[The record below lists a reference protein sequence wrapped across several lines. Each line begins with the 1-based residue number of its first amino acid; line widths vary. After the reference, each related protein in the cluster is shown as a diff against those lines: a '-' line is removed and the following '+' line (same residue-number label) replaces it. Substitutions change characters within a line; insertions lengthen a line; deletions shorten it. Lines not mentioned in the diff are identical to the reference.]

1 MATAPTAPTPSNTKL
16 DRLERVTDLVLVLL
30 ETQQPLT
37 LDAIAHQV
45 PGYPAEHAARRQAFE
60 RDKRLLR
67 DEGIPVLTERLPGIE
82 QFGYRI
88 DRDQFYLPDLAL
100 EPDEQ
105 VALHLAVAG
114 VHLGDPSGRDAL
126 LKLGA
131 AGLGDVRPI
140 ASIVPT
146 PALIDLFEAVR
157 TKATAAFSYRT
168 GRDRRV
174 APLGLWFRFGHW
186 YLVAWDLDSS
196 AVRTFRVDRID
207 GDVTRGEAGSAEGV
221 VPEGEGA
228 VDIEAA
234 LPDEPWDTEAA
245 NPVEMRILVDAL
257 EARRVAD
264 QVGEDKIV
272 ARHEDGSVELVLG
285 VSSFSSIRS
294 WVLGLADHATVLEPE
309 AFRDELVAW
318 LTALTETP
326 AEAETDDE
334 AATTNSGSGRA
345 EKVEKVEKVEAAA
358 SDAGR
363 TGAAGSPR
371 SAPGAETSRRLR
383 RLLAVI
389 GWLAQVGEAPIA
401 EVSKRFG
408 MSEQELV
415 AELELAA
422 CCGTPPYTPD
432 TLMEIEVSETSV
444 RAFLPAE
451 FARPRPL
458 TPAEGFAVAASARLL
473 LAVPGS
479 DDDALRRALAKLDAA
494 LGVRAAVGLDVDA
507 PGLLGAVREA
517 TESGGPVEIE
527 YLSGSRDELT
537 TRVVDPVQV
546 TTIDGHWYLDG
557 FCHRAGDMRR
567 FRVDRIGAAALVD
580 GRPAAEVAAP
590 SPVADGD
597 GGTGSAGF
605 EPFVPGPDARK
616 VRLSVDPSTRV
627 SVIELVPVPE
637 SVPVRT
643 VTRDADGRITDV
655 VLDVAGMAWFERLL
669 LQLGPAARVVRP
681 PELTGLAAEAARRV
695 LARYQ

>member
-1 MATAPTAPTPSNTKL
+1 MATATPAPTPSATKL

-45 PGYPAEHAARRQAFE
+45 PGYPSEHAARRQAFE

-67 DEGIPVLTERLPGIE
+67 DEGIPVLTERLPGNE
-82 QFGYRI
+82 QYGYRI

-146 PALIDLFEAVR
+146 PALIDLFESVR

-186 YLVAWDLDSS
+186 YLVAWDLDST
-196 AVRTFRVDRID
+196 AVRTFRVDRIE

-228 VDIEAA
+228 VDVEAA

-245 NPVEMRILVDAL
+245 DPVQMRILVDAL

-264 QVGEDKIV
+264 QVGEDKVIT
-272 ARHEDGSVELVLG
+272 RHDDGSIELVLE
-285 VSSFSSIRS
+285 VSSFISIRS
-294 WVLGLADHATVLEPE
+294 WVLGLAHHATVLEPP

-318 LTALTETP
+318 LTALTETGTRTGTE
-326 AEAETDDE
+326 AEAGT
-334 AATTNSGSGRA
+334 GRA
-345 EKVEKVEKVEAAA
+345 EQVVAAA
-358 SDAGR
+358 SDEGR

-451 FARPRPL
+451 FGRPRPL

-479 DDDALRRALAKLDAA
+479 DDDALRRVLAKLDAA

-507 PGLLGAVREA
+507 PSLLGDVRAA
-517 TESGGPVEIE
+517 TEEGRPVEIE

-546 TTIDGHWYLDG
+546 ITIDGHWYMDG
-557 FCHRAGDMRR
+557 WCHRAGDMRR
-567 FRVDRIGAAALVD
+567 FRVDRINAVRDGA
-580 GRPAAEVAAP
+580 GG
-590 SPVADGD
+590 GD
-597 GGTGSAGF
+597 GTATSESTGA
-605 EPFVPGPDARK
+605 EQRARPLEEMFVPGPGAVEVH
-616 VRLSVDPSTRV
+616 VRLGPSAQW
-627 SVIELVPVPE
+627 VPE
-637 SVPVRT
+637 SVPVRS
-643 VTRDADGRITDV
+643 VTRDGDGRLTDV

-669 LQLGPAARVVRP
+669 LQLGPEARVVRP
-681 PELTGLAAEAARRV
+681 AELTGLAAGAARRV

>member
-1 MATAPTAPTPSNTKL
+1 MATESPAAPAKL

-45 PGYPAEHAARRQAFE
+45 PGYPTEHAARRQAFE

-67 DEGIPVLTERLPGIE
+67 DEGIPVLTERVAGND
-82 QFGYRI
+82 QYGYRI
-88 DRDQFYLPDLAL
+88 DRDAFYLPDLAL

-140 ASIVPT
+140 ASMVPT
-146 PALIDLFEAVR
+146 PALIELFEAVR

-186 YLVAWDLDSS
+186 YLVAWDLDSH
-196 AVRTFRVDRID
+196 AVRTFRVDRIE
-207 GDVTRGEAGSAEGV
+207 GDVTRSEPAEGV
-221 VPEGEGA
+221 PD
-228 VDIEAA
+228 DIDVEAA
-234 LPDEPWDTEAA
+234 LPDEPWDADSDDR
-245 NPVEMRILVDAL
+245 VEMRIQVDAL

-264 QVGEDKIV
+264 QVGEDKV
-272 ARHEDGSVELVLG
+272 VRRLDDGSIELVLG
-285 VSSFSSIRS
+285 VNSFASIRS
-294 WVLGLADHATVLEPE
+294 WVLGLADHATVLEP
-309 AFRDELVAW
+309 ASFRDELVEW
-318 LTALTETP
+318 LTALTETAP
-326 AEAETDDE
+326 AEET
-334 AATTNSGSGRA
+334 AAAA
-345 EKVEKVEKVEAAA
+345 EKGGKKGPAKQAVAAE
-358 SDAGR
+358 SDEGG
-363 TGAAGSPR
+363 TGAAGAAR

-401 EVSKRFG
+401 EVSQKFG

-432 TLMEIEVSETSV
+432 TLMEIEVSDSSV
-444 RAFLPAE
+444 RAFLPEE
-451 FARPRPL
+451 FGRPRPL

-479 DDDALRRALAKLDAA
+479 DNDALARALAKLDAA
-494 LGVRAAVGLDVDA
+494 LGTRETVGLDVDA
-507 PGLLGAVREA
+507 PAFLGAVQEA
-517 TESGGPVEIE
+517 TEAGRSVEIE

-546 TTIDGHWYLDG
+546 ATIDGHWYLDG
-557 FCHRAGDMRR
+557 WCHRAGDMRR
-567 FRVDRIGAAALVD
+567 FRVDRISSVKD
-580 GRPAAEVAAP
+580 
-590 SPVADGD
+590 AD
-597 GGTGSAGF
+597 GTGSGAGADGAD
-605 EPFVPGPDARK
+605 EARRSRPLEEMFVPGPGAVEVH
-616 VRLSVDPSTRV
+616 VRLGPTAQW
-627 SVIELVPVPE
+627 VPE
-637 SVPVRT
+637 SVPVRS
-643 VTRDADGRITDV
+643 VVRDGDGRVTDV
-655 VLDVAGMAWFERLL
+655 VLDVTGMAWFERLL
-669 LQLGPAARVVRP
+669 LQLGPAAAVVRP
-681 PELTGLAAEAARRV
+681 PELTGLAADAARRV
-695 LARYQ
+695 LARYR

>member
-1 MATAPTAPTPSNTKL
+1 MPTATPAPTPSSTKL

-67 DEGIPVLTERLPGIE
+67 DEGIPVLTERLPGNE
-82 QFGYRI
+82 QYGYRI

-131 AGLGDVRPI
+131 SGLGDVRPI

-146 PALIDLFEAVR
+146 PALIDLFESVR
-157 TKATAAFSYRT
+157 TKATAAFAYRS

-186 YLVAWDLDSS
+186 YLVAWDLDST
-196 AVRTFRVDRID
+196 AVRTFRVDRIE
-207 GDVTRGEAGSAEGV
+207 GDVTRGEPGSADGL

-228 VDIEAA
+228 VDVEAA
-234 LPDEPWDTEAA
+234 LPDEPWDTEAVD
-245 NPVEMRILVDAL
+245 PLEMRILVDAL

-264 QVGEDKIV
+264 QVGEDKV
-272 ARHEDGSVELVLG
+272 VTRHSDGSIELVLG
-285 VSSFSSIRS
+285 VSSFASIRS
-294 WVLGLADHATVLEPE
+294 WLLGLADHATVLEPP
-309 AFRDELVAW
+309 AFRDEIVAW
-318 LTALTETP
+318 LTALTE
-326 AEAETDDE
+326 AESTAETETDV
-334 AATTNSGSGRA
+334 GPGRA
-345 EKVEKVEKVEAAA
+345 EMVEAAA
-358 SDAGR
+358 SDEGR
-363 TGAAGSPR
+363 TGEAASPR

-415 AELELAA
+415 TELELAA

-444 RAFLPAE
+444 RAFLPPE
-451 FARPRPL
+451 YGRPRPL

-479 DDDALRRALAKLDAA
+479 DDDALARALAKLDAA

-507 PGLLGAVREA
+507 PSFLGDVRAA
-517 TESGGPVEIE
+517 TEEGRSVEIE

-546 TTIDGHWYLDG
+546 ITIDGHWYLDG
-557 FCHRAGDMRR
+557 WCRRAGDMRR
-567 FRVDRIGAAALVD
+567 FRVDRINAVGDAGGAGD
-580 GRPAAEVAAP
+580 G
-590 SPVADGD
+590 DGD
-597 GGTGSAGF
+597 GGGGAATAAVQARPL
-605 EPFVPGPDARK
+605 EEMFVPGPGAVEVH
-616 VRLSVDPSTRV
+616 VRLGPAAQW
-627 SVIELVPVPE
+627 VPE
-637 SVPVRT
+637 SVPVRS
-643 VTRDADGRITDV
+643 VTRDRDGRLTDV

-681 PELTGLAAEAARRV
+681 AELTGLAADAARRV

>member
-1 MATAPTAPTPSNTKL
+1 MASATPSPAPANTKL

-67 DEGIPVLTERLPGIE
+67 DEGIPVLTERLAGNE
-82 QFGYRI
+82 QYGYRI

-131 AGLGDVRPI
+131 SGLGDVRPI

-186 YLVAWDLDSS
+186 YLVAWDLDSN
-196 AVRTFRVDRID
+196 AVRTFRVDRIE

-245 NPVEMRILVDAL
+245 DPVEMRILVDAL

-264 QVGEDKIV
+264 QVGEDKVV
-272 ARHEDGSVELVLG
+272 ARHDDGSVELVLG
-285 VSSFSSIRS
+285 VSSFTSIRS

-309 AFRDELVAW
+309 AFRDELVDW
-318 LTALTETP
+318 LTALAEAEAE
-326 AEAETDDE
+326 AEAETG
-334 AATTNSGSGRA
+334 THGGPGRA
-345 EKVEKVEKVEAAA
+345 EKVGAAA
-358 SDAGR
+358 SDEGR
-363 TGAAGSPR
+363 TGAAGSQR

-389 GWLAQVGEAPIA
+389 GWLAHVGEAPIA

-451 FARPRPL
+451 FGRPRPL

-479 DDDALRRALAKLDAA
+479 DDDALARALAKLDAA

-507 PGLLGAVREA
+507 PGLLGAVRGA
-517 TESGGPVEIE
+517 TEEGRPVEIE

-567 FRVDRIGAAALVD
+567 FRVDRINAVREAPDGAGGGSGSSATVAQRT
-580 GRPAAEVAAP
+580 RPLE
-590 SPVADGD
+590 
-597 GGTGSAGF
+597 
-605 EPFVPGPDARK
+605 EMFVPGPGAVEVH
-616 VRLSVDPSTRV
+616 VRLGPSAQW
-627 SVIELVPVPE
+627 VPE

-643 VTRDADGRITDV
+643 VTRDGDGRITDV

-681 PELTGLAAEAARRV
+681 AELTGLAAEAARRV